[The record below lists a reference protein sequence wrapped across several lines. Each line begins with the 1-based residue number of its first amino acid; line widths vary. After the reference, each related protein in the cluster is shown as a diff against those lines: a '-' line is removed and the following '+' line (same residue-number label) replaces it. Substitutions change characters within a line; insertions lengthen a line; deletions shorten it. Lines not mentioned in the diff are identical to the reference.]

1 MVWKPS
7 RWRNATRRNAAAATC
22 SIRARA
28 LGDWAL
34 GEREVFSPVQ
44 MARLPEWLQRP
55 TSLHAA
61 IDEAVRQCAPARD
74 NAHTQRH
81 LLLVINHAEAMVAT
95 PGITDADR
103 AALAAALQALC
114 SSAHVAVLMLT
125 RSDFYPRLIDTLPDI
140 VALKRGD
147 GHVDLLPPRDGAIG
161 QIIRVPAAMPGLR
174 FEEDRNSA
182 AAWRMCCATPPHA
195 SPMHCRC
202 CNTCCMPCMHSAATT
217 AC

>member
-1 MVWKPS
+1 
-7 RWRNATRRNAAAATC
+7 
-22 SIRARA
+22 
-28 LGDWAL
+28 
-34 GEREVFSPVQ
+34 

-114 SSAHVAVLMLT
+114 SSAHLAVLMLT
-125 RSDFYPRLIDTLPDI
+125 RSDFYPRLIDALPDI

-147 GHVDLLPPRDGAIG
+147 GHVDLLPPRDGEIG

-182 AAWRMCCATPPHA
+182 SCLDDVLRDP
-195 SPMHCRC
+195 
-202 CNTCCMPCMHSAATT
+202 T
-217 AC
+217 ACQPDALPLLQHLLHALHAQRSDDCLLTFAAYHALGGREGARRC